1 METLDILYIFLGIAV
16 LISLL
21 CGEIVFKACDEHQQR
36 QQRLRD
42 QVRREKLSPTT
53 TTGPT
58 TTTDSLLIV

>member
-1 METLDILYIFLGIAV
+1 METRDILYILLGVVV
-16 LISLL
+16 LISVL

-42 QVRREKLSPTT
+42 QIRREKLSPTA

-58 TTTDSLLIV
+58 TTDPLLIV